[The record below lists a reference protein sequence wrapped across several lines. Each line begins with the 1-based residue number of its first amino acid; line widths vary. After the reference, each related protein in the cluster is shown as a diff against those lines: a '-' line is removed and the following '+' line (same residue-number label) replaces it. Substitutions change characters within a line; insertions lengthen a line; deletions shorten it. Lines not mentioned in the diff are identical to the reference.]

1 MANVNKDSSGQA
13 QGNQPQG
20 NQPQRA
26 QPQGGPMQGHQGHQ
40 GNQPQRG
47 ELMRRDPIQQL
58 MRDPFAL
65 LTRDPFQVMR
75 DFMMEPFRMFQ
86 LGPWGGGRDVF
97 WNVCFDVRETDEAF
111 LFKADLPGIR
121 PEDLDVTLT
130 GNQLTITGRREQEQ
144 DQDQD
149 EGRVHAYE
157 RTYGSFSRSFSLP
170 ESAELENIRSD
181 LKDGVLTL
189 VVPKKAGSSPH
200 RRKIQI
206 GSGSK
211 S

>member
-1 MANVNKDSSGQA
+1 MANVSKDNS
-13 QGNQPQG
+13 NQPQG

-26 QPQGGPMQGHQGHQ
+26 QAQ
-40 GNQPQRG
+40 GNQPQGG

-75 DFMMEPFRMFQ
+75 DFMMEPLRM
-86 LGPWGGGRDVF
+86 LPLWPWGAGREVM
-97 WNVCFDVRETDEAF
+97 WNVGFDVRETDDAF

-121 PEDLDVTLT
+121 PADLDITLT
-130 GNQLTITGRREQEQ
+130 GNQLMITGRRDQEQE
-144 DQDQD
+144 QD

-189 VVPKKAGSSPH
+189 VVPKKAGAAPH
-200 RRKIQI
+200 RRKIQV
-206 GSGSK
+206 GTGSK